1 MVGFEVTPEAM
12 IVRIMDTAAR
22 PTEEEITR
30 FADMF
35 SAMGT
40 GPRLRIMRVLLS
52 AHPDG
57 MVVNDIG
64 SELGIPASTLS
75 HHLEKLKIEDLVRV
89 KREGTYLWYSANTE
103 VLQELLGFLYAECC
117 TRNKT
122 IEPQAIVRLCM
133 KGYAW

>member
-1 MVGFEVTPEAM
+1 M
-12 IVRIMDTAAR
+12 AAE
-22 PTEEEITR
+22 PTEEEIAR
-30 FADMF
+30 FTDML

-57 MVVNDIG
+57 MVVNEIG

-75 HHLEKLKIEDLVRV
+75 HHLEKLKNEDLVKV

-117 TRNKT
+117 TRNKA
-122 IEPQAIVRLCM
+122 IEPQAIVRLC
-133 KGYAW
+133 K